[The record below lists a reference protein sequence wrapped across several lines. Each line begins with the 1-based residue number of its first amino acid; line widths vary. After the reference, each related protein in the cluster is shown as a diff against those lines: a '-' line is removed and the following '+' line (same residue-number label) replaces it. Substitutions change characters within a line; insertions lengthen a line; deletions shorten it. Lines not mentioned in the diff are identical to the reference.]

1 MSKKKAPEGRTVLV
15 MANGEEVPVK
25 ERTGRYYLTES
36 GSRISISN
44 PAIRE
49 IKESAKAPDSAESPA
64 IANGPQD
71 TKDPDGLD
79 TEN

>member
-1 MSKKKAPEGRTVLV
+1 MAKKKAPEGHTVLV

-49 IKESAKAPDSAESPA
+49 VKESVKAPDAAESPA
-64 IANGPQD
+64 IAKEPED
-71 TKDPDGLD
+71 TEAPDGFD
-79 TEN
+79 TES